1 MRPKSNVLI
10 FITLLLAAGIA
21 NAATA
26 SAFTLPDFHSNE
38 QLVSL
43 QDFKGKVVYLDFW
56 ASWCKPCRTSFGWM
70 NEMQNKYAE
79 QGFEIISIN
88 LDQNKSSIK
97 TFLASYPANFRI
109 LLDPEGDVAS
119 DYELV
124 GMPSS
129 YLIDKHGILRKN
141 HTGFFIKNKSQYEQE
156 IISLL
161 SE

>member
-1 MRPKSNVLI
+1 MRTKFHILI
-10 FITLLLAAGIA
+10 FICLFFAAGIT
-21 NAATA
+21 NAS
-26 SAFTLPDFHSNE
+26 SAKEFSLADFHSTE

-70 NEMQNKYAE
+70 NAMQTKYAA
-79 QGFEIISIN
+79 QGFEIVSIN
-88 LDQNKSSIK
+88 LDQDKSLIS
-97 TFLASYPANFRI
+97 TFLESYPANFRI
-109 LLDPEGDVAS
+109 LLDPEGKVAA

-129 YLIDKHGILRKN
+129 YLIDKHGNVRKT
-141 HTGFFIKNKSQYEQE
+141 HTGFFIQNKSKYEQE

>member
-1 MRPKSNVLI
+1 MRTKSHVLI

-21 NAATA
+21 NATA
-26 SAFTLPDFHSNE
+26 ASEFTLPDFHSNE

-43 QDFKGKVVYLDFW
+43 KDFKGKVVYLDFW

-70 NEMQNKYAE
+70 NEMQAKYAE
-79 QGFEIISIN
+79 QGFEVISIN
-88 LDQNKSSIK
+88 LDQDKDSIN
-97 TFLASYPANFRI
+97 TFLASYPAHFKI
-109 LLDPEGDVAS
+109 LLDPKGEVAA
-119 DYELV
+119 DYGLV

-129 YLIDKHGILRKN
+129 YLIDKRGILRKT
-141 HTGFFIKNKSQYEQE
+141 HTGFFSKNKPQYEQE